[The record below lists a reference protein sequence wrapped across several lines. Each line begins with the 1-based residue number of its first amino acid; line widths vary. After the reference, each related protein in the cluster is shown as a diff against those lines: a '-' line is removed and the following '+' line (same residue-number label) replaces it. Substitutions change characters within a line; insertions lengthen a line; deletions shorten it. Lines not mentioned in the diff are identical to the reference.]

1 MKHDQILKKIKKRLK
16 SMRLEVI
23 ANEEYIVNNMVG
35 EIDVYGID
43 VNRRRIYAIEVKSK
57 DNPTHLQKALKQ
69 LSKDDL
75 YLKELFPSYKILNFY
90 AYSDNNKRGYYI
102 RKE

>member
-1 MKHDQILKKIKKRLK
+1 MKHDQIIKKIKKRLK

-23 ANEEYIVNNMVG
+23 ANEEYIVQDMVG
-35 EIDVYGID
+35 EIDIYAID
-43 VNRRRIYAIEVKSK
+43 NQKRKIYAIEVKSK
-57 DNPTHLQKALKQ
+57 DNITHLNKALKQ

-75 YLKELFPSYKILNFY
+75 YLKELFPSYNILNFY